1 MAKTS
6 KKKNKNKKKKQ
17 NKLRQQRHSL
27 YSKISR
33 RKKKLKKL
41 KRARDI
47 ASHKKVSNQI
57 MHIRREVSAI
67 NQKLGATVAPKKV
80 IPSASSSASAA
91 SSTASPASKDV
102 WITDPPYTKWQ
113 AMENFDKNIW
123 SKKWKWFI
131 IDGKKLP
138 SSDPLTIEFEASNLW
153 SKTGSKDVF
162 LISYNPKK
170 KTIKYEVY

>member
-6 KKKNKNKKKKQ
+6 KKKNKNKKKQ

-41 KRARDI
+41 KRAGDI
-47 ASHKKVSNQI
+47 TSHKKVGNQI

-67 NQKLGATVAPKKV
+67 NQKLGVPGATVAPKKV
-80 IPSASSSASAA
+80 IPAASSSSSSSA
-91 SSTASPASKDV
+91 PASKDV

-131 IDGKKLP
+131 IDGKKL
-138 SSDPLTIEFEASNLW
+138 SASDPLAVEFEASNLW
-153 SKTGSKDVF
+153 SRTGSKDVF
-162 LISYNPKK
+162 IISYNPKK